1 MTKWRPQWDRA
12 DRPIYEALANALARD
27 VESGRLSVGDRL
39 PPQRELAEA
48 LGVTVPTVTRAYSLA
63 ARRGLVGGE
72 VGRGTFVRPA
82 IASDTDSGLV
92 DLSIN
97 ALPPHAHLGE
107 IAARLD
113 LPKDA
118 AARRA
123 VLLNYPPREGR
134 DSHRAA
140 GADWIARRGVHVA
153 PSQVVVTSGAQHA
166 LIAALSGQLG
176 PGDTLLVEELTYAG
190 LLEAVRLLGIVPVAV
205 SMDADGLRPDALDR
219 VAQKTGA
226 RTLAL
231 QPVLHN
237 PTGVSMPPAR
247 RRAIA
252 DVVKPARPARDRRRH
267 LRHAGARSASAGHRA
282 VFALDLRHQPL
293 QERRRRRACGLS
305 RLRGRGVTRAARAI
319 WATTVATS
327 PLTTEIA
334 CGLIADGTADRIVAW
349 KRQEMRAR
357 QQLAREM
364 LPGLPAT
371 IHPASP
377 HVWWPLPR
385 PWRVGDFVG
394 AARGRGIVLG
404 PTEGFLGQP
413 GATPRAVRLCL
424 GPPATRARL
433 QQALETLRDIAA
445 SPPESAA
452 LV

>member
-1 MTKWRPQWDRA
+1 MTNWRPQWNRA
-12 DRPIYEALANALARD
+12 NRPIYEALANALARD
-27 VESGRLSVGDRL
+27 VQSGRLAAGDRL

-63 ARRGLVGGE
+63 ARRGLVGGQ
-72 VGRGTFVRPA
+72 VGRGTFVRPP
-82 IASDTDSGLV
+82 ITSDIETGLI

-113 LPKDA
+113 LPADP
-118 AARRA
+118 ARRA
-123 VLLNYPPREGR
+123 ALLNYPPREGR

-140 GADWIARRGVHVA
+140 GADWIARRGVHVM
-153 PSQVVVTSGAQHA
+153 PSQVVVTAGAQHA
-166 LIAALSGQLG
+166 LVAALSGQLG

-205 SMDADGLRPDALDR
+205 AMDADGLRPDALDR
-219 VAQKTGA
+219 VAQQTGA
-226 RTLAL
+226 RAVAL

-237 PTGVSMPPAR
+237 PTGVAMPPAR

-252 DVVKPARPARDRRRH
+252 EVVTRRGLH
-267 LRHAGARSASAGHRA
+267 VIEDDIYGMLAPESPPLVTALSSPWSYVTSLSKSVVAGVRVGFLA
-282 VFALDLRHQPL
+282 VQGD
-293 QERRRRRACGLS
+293 
-305 RLRGRGVTRAARAI
+305 GVTRAARGI

-349 KRQEMRAR
+349 KREEMRAR

-385 PWRVGDFVG
+385 PWRAGEFVG

>member
-1 MTKWRPQWDRA
+1 MTKWRPQWNRA
-12 DRPIYEALANALARD
+12 DRPIYEALAAALARD
-27 VESGRLSVGDRL
+27 VASGRLSVGDRL

-63 ARRGLVGGE
+63 ARRGLVGGH

-82 IASDTDSGLV
+82 ITSDTDTGLV

-97 ALPPHAHLGE
+97 ALPPHAFLGE

-113 LPKDA
+113 LPPD

-123 VLLNYPPREGR
+123 ALLNYPPREGR
-134 DSHRAA
+134 DAHRLA
-140 GADWIARRGVHVA
+140 GADWIARRGVFVA
-153 PSQVVVTSGAQHA
+153 PSRVLVTAGAQHA
-166 LIAALSGQLG
+166 LVAALSGQLG

-219 VAQKTGA
+219 IAHTSGA
-226 RTLAL
+226 RTLAV

-237 PTGVSMPPAR
+237 PTGISMPPAR

-252 DVVKPARPARDRRRH
+252 EVVARRGLHVIEDDIYGELAPETLPLVTELSTPWTYVTSLSKSVVAGVRVGF
-267 LRHAGARSASAGHRA
+267 LAAHADAAA
-282 VFALDLRHQPL
+282 
-293 QERRRRRACGLS
+293 
-305 RLRGRGVTRAARAI
+305 RAARAI
-319 WATTVATS
+319 WATTVAAS

-334 CGLIADGTADRIVAW
+334 CAHKADGTADRIVVW

-357 QQLAREM
+357 QQLAREI
-364 LPGLPAT
+364 LPGLPST

-385 PWRVGDFVG
+385 PWRVADFVG

-404 PTEGFLGQP
+404 PTDGFLGQP

-424 GPPATRARL
+424 GPPATRERL
-433 QQALETLRDIAA
+433 RQALETLRDLAA
-445 SPPESAA
+445 SPPASAA

>member
-1 MTKWRPQWDRA
+1 MTNWRPQWNRA
-12 DRPIYEALANALARD
+12 DRPIYAALAQAVAND
-27 VESGRLSVGDRL
+27 VQSGRLSVGDRL

-48 LGVTVPTVTRAYSLA
+48 LGVTVPTVTRAYALA

-72 VGRGTFVRPA
+72 VGRGTFVRPP
-82 IASDTDSGLV
+82 IAAETEPGLV

-107 IAARLD
+107 IASRLD
-113 LPKDA
+113 LPADA
-118 AARRA
+118 AYRA
-123 VLLNYPPREGR
+123 ALLNYPPREGR

-140 GADWIARRGVHVA
+140 GAAWIGRRGVHVA
-153 PSQVVVTSGAQHA
+153 GSQVLVTSGAQHA
-166 LIAALSGQLG
+166 LLAALAGRLA
-176 PGDTLLVEELTYAG
+176 PGDSLLVEELTYAG
-190 LLEAVRLLGIVPVAV
+190 LLEVVRLLGIVPVAV
-205 SMDADGLRPDALDR
+205 PMDADGLRPDALDR
-219 VAQKTGA
+219 LAQNTGA
-226 RTLAL
+226 QALAL

-237 PTGVSMPPAR
+237 PTGLSMPAAR

-252 DVVKPARPARDRRRH
+252 EVVSRRGLHVIEDDIYGELAPEVLPLVTELSTSWTYVTSLSKSVVAGVRVGFLAVSSDTATREAR
-267 LRHAGARSASAGHRA
+267 G
-282 VFALDLRHQPL
+282 
-293 QERRRRRACGLS
+293 
-305 RLRGRGVTRAARAI
+305 I
-319 WATTVATS
+319 WTTTVACS

-334 CGLIADGTADRIVAW
+334 CGLIADGTADRIVSW
-349 KRQEMRAR
+349 KRAEMRAR
-357 QQLAREM
+357 QQLARTI

-385 PWRVGDFVG
+385 PWRAADFVG

-424 GPPATRARL
+424 GPPATREQLRE
-433 QQALETLRDIAA
+433 ALETLRKLAA
-445 SPPESAA
+445 SPPASAA

>member
-1 MTKWRPQWDRA
+1 MTRWRPTLNRA
-12 DRPIYEALANALARD
+12 DRPIYEALATALARD
-27 VESGRLSVGDRL
+27 IQSGRLSVGDRL
-39 PPQRELAEA
+39 PPQRELADA

-82 IASDTDSGLV
+82 ITSDLDAGLV

-107 IAARLD
+107 IASRLD
-113 LPKDA
+113 LPHDA
-118 AARRA
+118 AGRA
-123 VLLNYPPREGR
+123 ALLNYPPHEGR

-140 GADWIARRGVHVA
+140 GADWMARRGVDVA
-153 PSQVVVTSGAQHA
+153 PSQVLVTAGAQHA
-166 LIAALSGQLG
+166 LIAALASQLR
-176 PGDTLLVEELTYAG
+176 PGDPLLVEELTYAG

-205 SMDADGLRPDALDR
+205 AIDADGLRPDALER
-219 VAQKTGA
+219 LAQSTGA

-237 PTGVSMPPAR
+237 PTGISMPPSR

-252 DVVKPARPARDRRRH
+252 EVVARRGLHVIEDDIYGMLAPEA
-267 LRHAGARSASAGHRA
+267 LPLVTELSSTWSYVTSLSKSVVAGVRVGFLA
-282 VFALDLRHQPL
+282 V
-293 QERRRRRACGLS
+293 
-305 RLRGRGVTRAARAI
+305 RGESLAAAARAI

-327 PLTTEIA
+327 PLTTEMA
-334 CGLIADGTADRIVAW
+334 CTLIADGTADRIVAW
-349 KRQEMRAR
+349 KREEMRAR
-357 QQLAREM
+357 QQLAREI

-385 PWRVGDFVG
+385 PWRAGDFVG

-413 GATPRAVRLCL
+413 GATPRAVRSVP
-424 GPPATRARL
+424 GAAGDPRAAAAGARNPARSRGVAP
-433 QQALETLRDIAA
+433 A
-445 SPPESAA
+445 SAA

>member
-1 MTKWRPQWDRA
+1 M
-12 DRPIYEALANALARD
+12 
-27 VESGRLSVGDRL
+27 
-39 PPQRELAEA
+39 
-48 LGVTVPTVTRAYSLA
+48 
-63 ARRGLVGGE
+63 
-72 VGRGTFVRPA
+72 
-82 IASDTDSGLV
+82 
-92 DLSIN
+92 SIN

-113 LPKDA
+113 LPSNA
-118 AARRA
+118 ACRA
-123 VLLNYPPREGR
+123 ALLNYPPREGR

-219 VAQKTGA
+219 VAQETGA

-252 DVVKPARPARDRRRH
+252 EVVMRRGLH
-267 LRHAGARSASAGHRA
+267 VIEDDIYGMLAPEALPLVTELSTPWTYVTSLSKSVVAGVRVGFLSAQGDA
-282 VFALDLRHQPL
+282 VA
-293 QERRRRRACGLS
+293 
-305 RLRGRGVTRAARAI
+305 RAARAI

-327 PLTTEIA
+327 PLTVEIA

-357 QQLAREM
+357 QQLARDI
-364 LPGLPAT
+364 LPGLPTT

-424 GPPATRARL
+424 GPPATRVRL
-433 QQALETLRDIAA
+433 QQALETLRDLAA
-445 SPPESAA
+445 SPPASAA

>member
-1 MTKWRPQWDRA
+1 M
-12 DRPIYEALANALARD
+12 YEALAQALARD
-27 VESGRLSVGDRL
+27 VESGRLSAGDRL

-63 ARRGLVGGE
+63 ARRGLVGGH

-82 IASDTDSGLV
+82 ISADTGAGLI

-107 IAARLD
+107 LAARLD
-113 LPKDA
+113 LPADA
-118 AARRA
+118 ADRA
-123 VLLNYPPREGR
+123 ALLNYPPREGR
-134 DSHRAA
+134 ESHRAA
-140 GADWIARRGVHVA
+140 GAAWIARRGVHVTPA
-153 PSQVVVTSGAQHA
+153 QVVMTAGAQHA
-166 LIAALSGQLG
+166 LVAALSGQLS
-176 PGDTLLVEELTYAG
+176 PGDSLLVEELTYAG

-252 DVVKPARPARDRRRH
+252 EVVIRRGLH
-267 LRHAGARSASAGHRA
+267 VIEDDIYGMLAPEAPPLVIELSSPWTYITSFSKSVVAGVRVGLLASEG
-282 VFALDLRHQPL
+282 D
-293 QERRRRRACGLS
+293 
-305 RLRGRGVTRAARAI
+305 GVTRAARAI
-319 WATTVATS
+319 WVTTVATS
-327 PLTTEIA
+327 PLTAEIV

-357 QQLAREM
+357 QQLAREI

-394 AARGRGIVLG
+394 AARARGIVLG

-424 GPPATRARL
+424 GPPATRVRL
-433 QQALETLRDIAA
+433 EQALETLRDLAA

>member
-12 DRPIYEALANALARD
+12 NRPIYEALANALARD

-63 ARRGLVGGE
+63 ARRGLVGGQ

-113 LPKDA
+113 LPDD

-123 VLLNYPPREGR
+123 ALLNYPPREGR

-219 VAQKTGA
+219 MAHKTGA

-252 DVVKPARPARDRRRH
+252 EVVTRCGLHVIEDDIYGMLAPEVPPLVTELSSPWTYVTSLSKSVVAGVRVGFLAAHGDVVA
-267 LRHAGARSASAGHRA
+267 
-282 VFALDLRHQPL
+282 
-293 QERRRRRACGLS
+293 
-305 RLRGRGVTRAARAI
+305 RAARAI

-357 QQLAREM
+357 QQLAREI
-364 LPGLPAT
+364 LPGLPTT

-424 GPPATRARL
+424 GPPATRVRL
-433 QQALETLRDIAA
+433 RQALETLRDLAA

>member
-1 MTKWRPQWDRA
+1 MTNWRPQWNRA
-12 DRPIYEALANALARD
+12 DRPIYEALAEAVARD
-27 VESGRLSVGDRL
+27 VRSGRLAAGDRL

-82 IASDTDSGLV
+82 IAADSEAGPV

-107 IAARLD
+107 IASRLD
-113 LPKDA
+113 LPSDA
-118 AARRA
+118 TRRVA
-123 VLLNYPPREGR
+123 LLNYPPREGR

-140 GADWIARRGVHVA
+140 GAAWIARRGIHVA
-153 PSQVVVTSGAQHA
+153 PSQVLVTAGAQHA
-166 LIAALSGQLG
+166 LVAALSGQLG

-190 LLEAVRLLGIVPVAV
+190 LLEAARLLGVVPVAV
-205 SMDADGLRPDALDR
+205 AMDADGLRPDALDR
-219 VAQKTGA
+219 IAQTTGA

-237 PTGVSMPPAR
+237 PTGISMPPPR
-247 RRAIA
+247 RRAVA
-252 DVVKPARPARDRRRH
+252 EVVARHGLHVIEDDIYGLLAPEAPP
-267 LRHAGARSASAGHRA
+267 LVTELSTPWTYVTSLSKSVVAGVRVGFLAASGDT
-282 VFALDLRHQPL
+282 L
-293 QERRRRRACGLS
+293 
-305 RLRGRGVTRAARAI
+305 TRAARAI

-334 CGLIADGTADRIVAW
+334 CALIADGTADRIVLW

-357 QQLAREM
+357 QQLAREI
-364 LPGLPAT
+364 LPGLPST

-385 PWRVGDFVG
+385 PWRAADFVG
-394 AARGRGIVLG
+394 AARGCGIVLG
-404 PTEGFLGQP
+404 PTDGFLGQP

-424 GPPATRARL
+424 GPPATRERL
-433 QQALETLRDIAA
+433 RQALETLRDLAA
-445 SPPESAA
+445 STPSGAA

>member
-12 DRPIYEALANALARD
+12 NRPIYEALAEALARD
-27 VESGRLSVGDRL
+27 VASGRLSAGDRL

-82 IASDTDSGLV
+82 ITSDTDETLV

-97 ALPPHAHLGE
+97 AVPPHAHLGE

-113 LPKDA
+113 LPND

-123 VLLNYPPREGR
+123 ALLNYPPREGR
-134 DSHRAA
+134 ESHRAA

-247 RRAIA
+247 RRAMA
-252 DVVKPARPARDRRRH
+252 DVVMRRGLH
-267 LRHAGARSASAGHRA
+267 VIEDDIYGMLAPEALPLVTELSSPWTYVTSLSKSVVAGVRVGFLAAQGDA
-282 VFALDLRHQPL
+282 VA
-293 QERRRRRACGLS
+293 
-305 RLRGRGVTRAARAI
+305 RAARAI

-327 PLTTEIA
+327 PLTVEIA
-334 CGLIADGTADRIVAW
+334 CRLIADGTADRIVAW

-357 QQLAREM
+357 QQLAREI
-364 LPGLPAT
+364 LPGLPTT

-424 GPPATRARL
+424 GPPATRVRL
-433 QQALETLRDIAA
+433 RQALETLRDLAA